1 MKDPAL
7 AMLFLRSAVAA
18 PNQCRC
24 HRLAAAQAPPLSS
37 RATATFKVGAA
48 AMFTLVHKNFRSGEA
63 CKVKLAP
70 GREIETPQGRISD
83 IRWRLDFEDPNDP
96 VIRTATAKII
106 RLNDG
111 EIAFEND
118 PPMIRYGYVLVRH
131 DGIVDIVGDLT
142 LWRSEELPEHLRDV
156 TTPGHHIFDARAAA
170 AGR

>member
-1 MKDPAL
+1 
-7 AMLFLRSAVAA
+7 
-18 PNQCRC
+18 
-24 HRLAAAQAPPLSS
+24 
-37 RATATFKVGAA
+37 
-48 AMFTLVHKNFRSGEA
+48 MFTLVHKNFRSGEA

-70 GREIETPQGRISD
+70 GQEIETPQGRIND

-96 VIRTATAKII
+96 VIRNATAKVI

-111 EIAFEND
+111 DIAFEND
-118 PPMIRYGYVLVRH
+118 PPIIRYGYVLVRS

-156 TTPGHHIFDARAAA
+156 TTPGHHVFDARADA